1 MKKHLYI
8 FLILS
13 AAFIAVGCSPF
24 SEGALRKSGVIQ
36 SDDEAPDYENSSLGE
51 RAELDY
57 ATRQM
62 IRSYGAT
69 IKQYSR
75 QYGFD
80 WRLMLAVIK
89 AESNFHPAAESHR
102 GAEGLMQVMPHTQKE
117 IARQLAIEDLTH
129 PKQNIRAGIFYMR
142 KLYRMFD
149 NVDETNRIR
158 LTLAAYN
165 AGPGR
170 VLEAQKLAKYLNDDP
185 HNWQSVKD
193 ALPLLSDRFTTLQNN
208 VWTSRKPKP
217 FNNYRETITHV
228 EKIMTYYDEYRLMLN

>member
-1 MKKHLYI
+1 MNQSLYI
-8 FLILS
+8 FLVLLF
-13 AAFIAVGCSPF
+13 AAGCSPF
-24 SEGALRKSGVIQ
+24 SESALRKSGVVQ
-36 SDDEAPDYENSSLGE
+36 SDEQANYYENSSIDESG
-51 RAELDY
+51 ELDY

-80 WRLMLAVIK
+80 WRLTLAVIK
-89 AESNFHPAAESHR
+89 AESNFHPAAESHV

-117 IARQLAIEDLTH
+117 IARQLAIDDMTH

-142 KLYRMFD
+142 KMYRMFD
-149 NVDETNRIR
+149 GVDESNRIR

-170 VLEAQKLAKYLNDDP
+170 VLDAQKLAEYLSDDP
-185 HNWQSVKD
+185 GNWQSVKD
-193 ALPLLSDRFTTLQNN
+193 ALPLLSDRFSTLQKN

-217 FNNYRETITHV
+217 FNNYRETIAHV
-228 EKIMTYYDEYRLMLN
+228 EKIMTYYDEYRLVLN